1 MAAAAVAT
9 RISVPA
15 LVRRRRTA
23 GLAFDELGGPLVAV
37 CGLAG
42 GAGTTT
48 VALLLAHHAAA
59 ASTAPILLTEADP
72 LRAGLAV
79 LTGATTP
86 HPLIDLAQQTA
97 NNHVP
102 TDTFL
107 ELKPGLRLIAATPRR
122 NTTTDA
128 GAVRALLGEARAA
141 HGLVIVDCATTW
153 TPDSPPLASATHILW
168 STPATPAGLAQARAL
183 LDSELM
189 PAPGRA
195 VEALVAT
202 AHQPRARVSVRALR
216 RLAAQ
221 RCERLVLI
229 PHSAASARGELAG
242 DDATAH
248 ALNGLART
256 LRRYP

>member
-1 MAAAAVAT
+1 MASAAVAT
-9 RISVPA
+9 RISAPA
-15 LVRRRRTA
+15 LVRRRRA
-23 GLAFDELGGPLVAV
+23 VGLAFDELGGPLVAV

-72 LRAGLAV
+72 LRPGLAA
-79 LTGATTP
+79 LTGAATA

-97 NNHVP
+97 NDNTP
-102 TDTFL
+102 TETFL
-107 ELKPGLRLIAATPRR
+107 ELEPGLRLIAATPRR

-128 GAVRALLGEARAA
+128 GAVRALLDEARAA

-153 TPDSPPLASATHILW
+153 TPDSPPLAAATHILW
-168 STPATPAGLAQARAL
+168 MTPASPGGLARARAL

-221 RCERLVLI
+221 RCERLILI
-229 PHSAASARGELAG
+229 PHSDAIARGELAG
-242 DDATAH
+242 EDAITH
-248 ALNGLART
+248 ALNGLAPT
-256 LRRYP
+256 LRRHP